1 MTRILVS
8 IIYAFLLGSMFMDT
22 AWKTDVSWGEDKAAA
37 LIGTVFLSLNV
48 IGTTAMNMAIPVA
61 KRVRDVFYKH
71 RASGCIEHNA
81 TFIGMVVAELPY
93 LLIMAVIYAI
103 VYCATSGI
111 FTTAGNFFWFVLFF
125 FLHTASFSF
134 FAQCF
139 MCLVR
144 DENTVGA
151 LQGAWIGVNI
161 FYAGFVFL
169 PQNFLVYFEV
179 GLWINA
185 SRYALEGI
193 IFSQFE
199 GISTPVSATEK
210 SPYWYFLG
218 CQHMGE
224 TELCS
229 GSMIEYATFFFGDKF
244 SASNR
249 MVDVGALCGWIIL
262 ALFGTWLSLK
272 KFNYV
277 NT

>member
-1 MTRILVS
+1 
-8 IIYAFLLGSMFMDT
+8 
-22 AWKTDVSWGEDKAAA
+22 
-37 LIGTVFLSLNV
+37 
-48 IGTTAMNMAIPVA
+48 
-61 KRVRDVFYKH
+61 
-71 RASGCIEHNA
+71 
-81 TFIGMVVAELPY
+81 
-93 LLIMAVIYAI
+93 
-103 VYCATSGI
+103 
-111 FTTAGNFFWFVLFF
+111 
-125 FLHTASFSF
+125 
-134 FAQCF
+134 

-185 SRYALEGI
+185 SRYAFEGI

-199 GISTPVSATEK
+199 GISTPITATEN

-218 CQHMGE
+218 CQHMDE

-244 SASNR
+244 SVSNR